1 MKRFINRL
9 KNMRLRWH
17 MRALRRRCLA
27 CSIQSVTVPAGP
39 CSVEVPLRSDLLDLL
54 ARGRFE
60 VDHFRAM
67 SALVRAGDTCIDV
80 GANVGLVSLEL
91 SRLVGP
97 AGCVLAFEPEP
108 TTFRILTANLARNG
122 LGHVRGFNMA
132 VSDQA
137 GSATLELPAGRSEY
151 GSLARVV
158 HPSAGDGPRSRA
170 RVEVES
176 LDNVAMPLLTG
187 CRLIKIDT
195 EGHELHVLRGASRL
209 IALWRPY
216 LSIEI
221 VPSLLASHGSS
232 SDALISLLASWGYL
246 VKALDGS
253 AINVARLGDPGYH
266 QFMAEPG

>member
-1 MKRFINRL
+1 MRFIDRL
-9 KNMRLRWH
+9 QKIRLLWR
-17 MRALRRRCLA
+17 MSALRRRCLT
-27 CSIQSVTVPAGP
+27 CSIDSVTVSVGP
-39 CSVEVPLRSDLLDLL
+39 RSVEVPLHSDLLDLL
-54 ARGRFE
+54 IGRRFE
-60 VDHFRAM
+60 VNHLRVM
-67 SALVRAGDTCIDV
+67 SSLVRPGDACIDV
-80 GANVGLVSLEL
+80 GANIGLVSIEL

-97 AGCVLAFEPEP
+97 GGSVLAFEPED
-108 TTFRILTANLARNG
+108 TTFRILMANLARNG

-137 GSATLELPAGRSEY
+137 RSATLELPAGRSEY

-170 RVEVES
+170 RVELES